1 MTEDVPPQVTKDIPD
16 VTEDVPHV
24 DEDMTTVHVDATDV
38 AADGVEGSPVD
49 HGQGF
54 LGGPRDT
61 SVLTSFANHMSN

>member
-1 MTEDVPPQVTKDIPD
+1 MTEDIPD
-16 VTEDVPHV
+16 VIEDVPHV
-24 DEDMTTVHVDATDV
+24 DDDIPTADVDAADV